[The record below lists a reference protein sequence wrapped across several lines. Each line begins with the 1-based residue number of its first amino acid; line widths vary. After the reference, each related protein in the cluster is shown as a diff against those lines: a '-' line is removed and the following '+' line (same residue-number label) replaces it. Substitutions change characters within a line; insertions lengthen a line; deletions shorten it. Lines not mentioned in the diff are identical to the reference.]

1 MICSDRNRKIISEM
15 LASRGIEID
24 AGAEVSLIERGLA
37 SPDTGISVSFDP
49 ANLGGLF
56 DFLDDMGLTALSKN
70 DSDTIVG
77 KQNEKESFEIIKLD
91 AIYYFNADNND
102 TFCRTR
108 SGVHEVRKKLY
119 ELEKNFYDR
128 GFVRVNKSFLV
139 NILMVSEIAPW
150 FGGRLLLKFRDLDDE
165 VEVSRKNVPSFKQY
179 IDM

>member
-1 MICSDRNRKIISEM
+1 MC
-15 LASRGIEID
+15 ASRGIGID
-24 AGAEVSLIERGLA
+24 AGAEVFLVERGLV
-37 SPDTGISVSFDP
+37 PPETGITISFDP

-56 DFLDDMGLTALSKN
+56 DFLDDMGSSASAKN

-91 AIYYFNADNND
+91 DIYYFNADDND

-108 SGVHEVRKKLY
+108 NGVHEVRKKLY
-119 ELEKNFYDR
+119 ELENNLYDR

-150 FGGRLLLKFRDLDDE
+150 FGGRLLLKFKDMDEE
-165 VEVSRKNVPSFKQY
+165 VEVSRKNVPLFKQY